1 MQQNFNNATV
11 KYMWENA
18 QIAAVCALAKLK
30 NLFIGELTAY
40 IKWDNG
46 YEGKDAKLSIV
57 NWLAEGVTKPLSDL
71 LAPEVPA
78 FTATGAAKA
87 TLRKQQVAI
96 ERLST
101 ALKLHALL
109 GPTARTVSYAGGAWW
124 KLYWSP
130 TLNAPQL
137 RLWGAKDGEYCFP
150 EVDPTDPGAIQ
161 ALNFWY
167 PVVKMVDGKPQTY
180 YLRERQSLVPAGLQ
194 LDRTAYTVHAGY
206 PTTNDVP
213 LAAAWPTAA
222 PPPPVSLIPGVTN
235 LLGYQ
240 LNNVDALG
248 DGTGDSDYT
257 LALQSLQEDFIKLN
271 SSRQAVILLLKNP
284 LVSIPAEMMDPTTG
298 LPDWQRVKVQIQQN
312 GEDRSPIEIANTWNG
327 NLDDS
332 ATQEALLMRQFF
344 LHSPVSPTFLGESV
358 GSVASGVS
366 KSYDILRTTIAVK
379 QRRATYPPAFQW
391 LFNTAMQLEQVYQ
404 TSPVP
409 PVTAL
414 DVTWPDIAI
423 HDDVAEAAQEI
434 ADRQTM
440 LQEVENG
447 VRSKQNVVA
456 HLQHTEADVKLEL
469 IRLGLAAPDTPA
481 DAAQATLPAPVPE
494 E

>member
-1 MQQNFNNATV
+1 
-11 KYMWENA
+11 
-18 QIAAVCALAKLK
+18 
-30 NLFIGELTAY
+30 
-40 IKWDNG
+40 
-46 YEGKDAKLSIV
+46 
-57 NWLAEGVTKPLSDL
+57 
-71 LAPEVPA
+71 
-78 FTATGAAKA
+78 
-87 TLRKQQVAI
+87 
-96 ERLST
+96 
-101 ALKLHALL
+101 
-109 GPTARTVSYAGGAWW
+109 
-124 KLYWSP
+124 
-130 TLNAPQL
+130 
-137 RLWGAKDGEYCFP
+137 
-150 EVDPTDPGAIQ
+150 
-161 ALNFWY
+161 
-167 PVVKMVDGKPQTY
+167 
-180 YLRERQSLVPAGLQ
+180 
-194 LDRTAYTVHAGY
+194 
-206 PTTNDVP
+206 
-213 LAAAWPTAA
+213 
-222 PPPPVSLIPGVTN
+222 
-235 LLGYQ
+235 
-240 LNNVDALG
+240 
-248 DGTGDSDYT
+248 
-257 LALQSLQEDFIKLN
+257 
-271 SSRQAVILLLKNP
+271 
-284 LVSIPAEMMDPTTG
+284 
-298 LPDWQRVKVQIQQN
+298 
-312 GEDRSPIEIANTWNG
+312 
-327 NLDDS
+327 
-332 ATQEALLMRQFF
+332 MRQFF